1 MGRNRTACSRREV
14 FFLLPSNLVRYAP
27 RGVTHAP
34 EFNCRRPC
42 RTTESNDGTWCMGE
56 HVDGVPLLDFDRVQ
70 QAQAKVARLTE
81 VRGRRDR
88 ETFSLA
94 LTCPYTVTWMLLNS
108 GENSMR
114 KTWSREAFP
123 QARRLRATS
132 FTTTCQSTSWHTETI
147 FTMGR
152 HGRRKHVHAR
162 ASFHLGGSCFLCS
175 IRYSTKGSE
184 EQIRQKVRARTP
196 SQPST
201 AGIQQLLLRSRLGPA
216 ARQRM
221 HVQPSMPAQRSL

>member
-14 FFLLPSNLVRYAP
+14 FFLLPSNLTRYAR
-27 RGVTHAP
+27 RGVKHEP
-34 EFNCRRPC
+34 EFYCRRPC

-56 HVDGVPLLDFDRVQ
+56 LVDGVPLLDYDRVQ

-94 LTCPYTVTWMLLNS
+94 LITCPYTVTWMLLNS

-114 KTWSREAFP
+114 KTWRREALP
-123 QARRLRATS
+123 QARLLRATS

-162 ASFHLGGSCFLCS
+162 ASFHLGGSCFF
-175 IRYSTKGSE
+175 
-184 EQIRQKVRARTP
+184 VR
-196 SQPST
+196 SV
-201 AGIQQLLLRSRLGPA
+201 ILRRD
-216 ARQRM
+216 
-221 HVQPSMPAQRSL
+221 QRSKSVKRSAREHHPKHGGNPTTSSPFTPRSSSEAANARAAEHARPT